1 MNEQEFQSE
10 FYTLTDEDGN
20 ETEFEVIGSA
30 EINGIEY
37 FAMVPSDSAAGS
49 DGMIEYV
56 LLKKEKDE
64 SGEEMF
70 VTIDD
75 DDEFDRVADY
85 FDDMF
90 DSEEEVRENAIV
102 LYIPRFVAIN
112 SLAIMPEKIK
122 PDKDKPE
129 TKNII
134 NLTKFHFSSSLGKD
148 KNKVD
153 FIRACAIKNK
163 IAAFI
168 FNIPIAKNIK
178 PNCAEVE

>member
-37 FAMVPSDSAAGS
+37 FAMVPSDAAAGN

-75 DDEFDRVADY
+75 DEEFDRVADY

-90 DSEEEVRENAIV
+90 DSEEDYD
-102 LYIPRFVAIN
+102 L
-112 SLAIMPEKIK
+112 
-122 PDKDKPE
+122 
-129 TKNII
+129 
-134 NLTKFHFSSSLGKD
+134 
-148 KNKVD
+148 
-153 FIRACAIKNK
+153 
-163 IAAFI
+163 
-168 FNIPIAKNIK
+168 
-178 PNCAEVE
+178 

>member
-75 DDEFDRVADY
+75 DEEFDRVADY

-90 DSEEEVRENAIV
+90 DSEEDYD
-102 LYIPRFVAIN
+102 L
-112 SLAIMPEKIK
+112 
-122 PDKDKPE
+122 
-129 TKNII
+129 
-134 NLTKFHFSSSLGKD
+134 
-148 KNKVD
+148 
-153 FIRACAIKNK
+153 
-163 IAAFI
+163 
-168 FNIPIAKNIK
+168 
-178 PNCAEVE
+178 

>member
-37 FAMVPSDSAAGS
+37 FAMVPSDSAAGN

-90 DSEEEVRENAIV
+90 DSEEDYD
-102 LYIPRFVAIN
+102 L
-112 SLAIMPEKIK
+112 
-122 PDKDKPE
+122 
-129 TKNII
+129 
-134 NLTKFHFSSSLGKD
+134 
-148 KNKVD
+148 
-153 FIRACAIKNK
+153 
-163 IAAFI
+163 
-168 FNIPIAKNIK
+168 
-178 PNCAEVE
+178 

>member
-37 FAMVPSDSAAGS
+37 FAMVPSDSAAGN

-75 DDEFDRVADY
+75 DEEFDRVADY

-90 DSEEEVRENAIV
+90 DSEEDYD
-102 LYIPRFVAIN
+102 L
-112 SLAIMPEKIK
+112 
-122 PDKDKPE
+122 
-129 TKNII
+129 
-134 NLTKFHFSSSLGKD
+134 
-148 KNKVD
+148 
-153 FIRACAIKNK
+153 
-163 IAAFI
+163 
-168 FNIPIAKNIK
+168 
-178 PNCAEVE
+178 

>member
-1 MNEQEFQSE
+1 MNEQEFESE

-37 FAMVPSDSAAGS
+37 FAMVPSDSVAGN

-90 DSEEEVRENAIV
+90 DSEEDYD
-102 LYIPRFVAIN
+102 L
-112 SLAIMPEKIK
+112 
-122 PDKDKPE
+122 
-129 TKNII
+129 
-134 NLTKFHFSSSLGKD
+134 
-148 KNKVD
+148 
-153 FIRACAIKNK
+153 
-163 IAAFI
+163 
-168 FNIPIAKNIK
+168 
-178 PNCAEVE
+178 

>member
-30 EINGIEY
+30 VINGIEY
-37 FAMVPSDSAAGS
+37 FAMVPSDSAAGN

-90 DSEEEVRENAIV
+90 DSEEDYD
-102 LYIPRFVAIN
+102 L
-112 SLAIMPEKIK
+112 
-122 PDKDKPE
+122 
-129 TKNII
+129 
-134 NLTKFHFSSSLGKD
+134 
-148 KNKVD
+148 
-153 FIRACAIKNK
+153 
-163 IAAFI
+163 
-168 FNIPIAKNIK
+168 
-178 PNCAEVE
+178 

>member
-1 MNEQEFQSE
+1 MNEQEFESE

-37 FAMVPSDSAAGS
+37 FAMVPSDSTAGS

-90 DSEEEVRENAIV
+90 DSEEDYDA
-102 LYIPRFVAIN
+102 
-112 SLAIMPEKIK
+112 
-122 PDKDKPE
+122 
-129 TKNII
+129 
-134 NLTKFHFSSSLGKD
+134 
-148 KNKVD
+148 
-153 FIRACAIKNK
+153 
-163 IAAFI
+163 
-168 FNIPIAKNIK
+168 
-178 PNCAEVE
+178 

>member
-37 FAMVPSDSAAGS
+37 FAMVPSDSAAGD

-90 DSEEEVRENAIV
+90 DSEED
-102 LYIPRFVAIN
+102 YD
-112 SLAIMPEKIK
+112 S
-122 PDKDKPE
+122 
-129 TKNII
+129 
-134 NLTKFHFSSSLGKD
+134 
-148 KNKVD
+148 
-153 FIRACAIKNK
+153 
-163 IAAFI
+163 
-168 FNIPIAKNIK
+168 
-178 PNCAEVE
+178 